1 MLKAKPPPTNR
12 VFFFFLKTISRAK
25 GLSPSHTRGLDCTVT
40 VVWPAHFLFDSAVRM
55 LGQPGGDVTAMQTAA
70 SEVRAAPETR
80 ARTRTGKDAAAEDKV
95 HCPPARAPR
104 SEATAP
110 GRSLDPARWLPVPC
124 PAHPAAQPLSSRA
137 CHPPVTARNAR
148 WREPQRSGAPLPA
161 PARDATAAASPRRPL
176 TLARADAPLARTI
189 PWPSPRKR
197 NKGGEKKSSHVLWR
211 AKLRVARHVTPRHAL
226 HWPGGRGPVGAL
238 NPKLT
243 YELSADVLRASWCVA
258 LETA

>member
-1 MLKAKPPPTNR
+1 M
-12 VFFFFLKTISRAK
+12 
-25 GLSPSHTRGLDCTVT
+25 
-40 VVWPAHFLFDSAVRM
+40 
-55 LGQPGGDVTAMQTAA
+55 TAMQTAV
-70 SEVRAAPETR
+70 SEVRATSRTR
-80 ARTRTGKDAAAEDKV
+80 ARTLTGKDAAAEDKV
-95 HCPPARAPR
+95 HCPPACAPR

-110 GRSLDPARWLPVPC
+110 GRSPDQACWLPAPR

-148 WREPQRSGAPLPA
+148 WREPRRSGDPSPA

-176 TLARADAPLARTI
+176 TLARAVAPLARTT

-197 NKGGEKKSSHVLWR
+197 NKEGGKKSSHVLWR
-211 AKLRVARHVTPRHAL
+211 AKRRVARHVTWRRPL
-226 HWPGGRGPVGAL
+226 HWPGGPRPVGAL

-258 LETA
+258 LGTA

>member
-1 MLKAKPPPTNR
+1 
-12 VFFFFLKTISRAK
+12 
-25 GLSPSHTRGLDCTVT
+25 
-40 VVWPAHFLFDSAVRM
+40 M

-148 WREPQRSGAPLPA
+148 WRELQRSGAPLPA

-197 NKGGEKKSSHVLWR
+197 NKGGGVKK
-211 AKLRVARHVTPRHAL
+211 KIFPR
-226 HWPGGRGPVGAL
+226 
-238 NPKLT
+238 
-243 YELSADVLRASWCVA
+243 A
-258 LETA
+258 LEGKAAGRPSRDAEARSPLARWPWARGSFKPEADLRTLS